1 MCCFEADK
9 YERIVSNSLSIDLPI
24 FRYAFIKIMVLANLA
39 RGQIIANINWHD
51 GMHPKKKKTW
61 IHLKIQFKN
70 SFKAV
75 DKHHPKRKSW
85 IIY

>member
-51 GMHPKKKKTW
+51 GMHPKKKKLEFTW
-61 IHLKIQFKN
+61 KSNLKIHLKQ
-70 SFKAV
+70 
-75 DKHHPKRKSW
+75 
-85 IIY
+85 